1 MKQCFCTVDQLFL
14 KPEGTFVAHKVLV
27 IGTAKSG
34 GSSSRQPAIPPSVV
48 TPVEIVAGAVHVGAV
63 VALARQT
70 SLLDLLLDVDIA
82 GSPWWRG
89 AGRLEVMA
97 QECVACQC
105 RVGRGRRRRRWV
117 KGRRWFAMTYVWRQ
131 ETWWGRRRN
140 VLGFSVQLIV
150 RA

>member
-1 MKQCFCTVDQLFL
+1 MKQCFCTIDQLFL

-82 GSPWWRG
+82 GSPRWRG
-89 AGRLEVMA
+89 CRLEVMA

-105 RVGRGRRRRRWV
+105 RVGRGPRRV

-150 RA
+150 

>member
-1 MKQCFCTVDQLFL
+1 MKQCFCTIDQLFL

-27 IGTAKSG
+27 IRTATKSG
-34 GSSSRQPAIPPSVV
+34 GSSRQPAVPPTGVV
-48 TPVEIVAGAVHVGAV
+48 TPVEIVAGAVDVGAV

-82 GSPWWRG
+82 GGPRWRG
-89 AGRLEVMA
+89 GRLEVMA

-117 KGRRWFAMTYVWRQ
+117 KGRRWFAMTYVWQQ

>member
-27 IGTAKSG
+27 IRTATKSG
-34 GSSSRQPAIPPSVV
+34 GNSRQPAVPSTGVV
-48 TPVEIVAGAVHVGAV
+48 TPVEIVAGAVDVGAV

-82 GSPWWRG
+82 GPWWRG
-89 AGRLEVMA
+89 GRLEVMA

-105 RVGRGRRRRRWV
+105 RVGRGRRRCRRGG
-117 KGRRWFAMTYVWRQ
+117 KGRRWFAMTYVWQQ
-131 ETWWGRRRN
+131 ERHGGEEEGMFWGSACS
-140 VLGFSVQLIV
+140 L
-150 RA
+150 

>member
-27 IGTAKSG
+27 IRTATKSG
-34 GSSSRQPAIPPSVV
+34 GSSRQPAVPPTGVV
-48 TPVEIVAGAVHVGAV
+48 TPVEIVAGAVDVGAV

-70 SLLDLLLDVDIA
+70 PLLDLLLDVDIA
-82 GSPWWRG
+82 GSPRWRG
-89 AGRLEVMA
+89 GRLEVMA

-105 RVGRGRRRRRWV
+105 RVGRRPRRRRRRWV

-131 ETWWGRRRN
+131 ERHGGEEEGMFWGSACS
-140 VLGFSVQLIV
+140 L
-150 RA
+150 